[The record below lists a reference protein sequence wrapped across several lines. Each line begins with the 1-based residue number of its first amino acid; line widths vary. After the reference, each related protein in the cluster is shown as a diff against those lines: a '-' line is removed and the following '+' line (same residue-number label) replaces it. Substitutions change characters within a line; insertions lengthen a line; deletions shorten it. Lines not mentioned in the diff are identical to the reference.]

1 MHNEDRSG
9 RADGGRQDDGRTDG
23 GRADGGQADGG
34 RVHDHRPD
42 EGQVHDRRPEDGDGG
57 RQEDGRGDGRGDGLR
72 AGRPHDRWADDA
84 PGQPA
89 SEPPQVWPNTP
100 AHEARP
106 HEGRSDESRSS
117 GARSDESRSFQPRP
131 DEAPS
136 GNAWPVAP
144 EQPAA
149 LTVIDGRYELLEP
162 IGSGGMG
169 EVWKAYDL
177 RLRRFVAVK
186 GLLDRNAM
194 TASTQADAMQRARR
208 EAEAIAKIEHLNVVT
223 VHDQVETDRQVWI
236 VMKLLDAR
244 SLGALLS
251 SEQVLSVPRAAKIG
265 LQIVQG
271 LRAVHAAS
279 VVHRDVKPGNV
290 LVRENGLVIL
300 VDFGIATFEGADRV
314 TRSGSVIGTPP
325 YLAPELFAPTS
336 PGPTPAS
343 DLWALGVTLYEMVEG
358 HVPFAGREVWEVQ
371 ENIRQ
376 SPEPAIR
383 YAGPL
388 APVIQGLLITNPRE
402 RLDAATAEAMFRE
415 ILGDPEAPH
424 AGAADPATHPPT
436 AVSTPNGS
444 ARPTPTPPSPL
455 SSSSSATS
463 ATSASSAP
471 SAPSASAPPAP
482 AVPPPPPGPTPA
494 SAGTGDGRGRPR
506 GMKVAVAVVCAAL
519 LAGAGWLVAEGDDG
533 NGKTGST
540 DSRAGGDG
548 EGEKPVD
555 RGTEERWKDTHPTL
569 KIGVKDDQ
577 PGLSIFD
584 RSTRTYR
591 GYDIDLAYAIA
602 ESMGYGRGAVSFTT
616 VATDYRST
624 ALKTKQVDLVIASY
638 SITDDR
644 KTAGPDG
651 YSVDFAGP
659 YYEASR
665 GFLVRQKS
673 TKYTINDSSDLRDLG
688 VEVCTAR
695 ESTYEKAL
703 PKQGFTMAKSQP
715 NTYQDCLDKLLDPE
729 SDVYAVASD
738 DIILAGYVKANPG
751 KVRRLENIKGAE
763 GYGVAMRPKSPLL
776 KDEVCSALRTILAGR
791 VWEDMYKENLA
802 GLVGNENPPGRPDL
816 TECEGR

>member
-1 MHNEDRSG
+1 MRNEDRAD
-9 RADGGRQDDGRTDG
+9 RAYGGQGDDGR
-23 GRADGGQADGG
+23 A
-34 RVHDHRPD
+34 
-42 EGQVHDRRPEDGDGG
+42 HDRRA
-57 RQEDGRGDGRGDGLR
+57 EDGRAHD
-72 AGRPHDRWADDA
+72 GRPHGSPSHDA
-84 PGQPA
+84 
-89 SEPPQVWPNTP
+89 EPP
-100 AHEARP
+100 AAR
-106 HEGRSDESRSS
+106 
-117 GARSDESRSFQPRP
+117 
-131 DEAPS
+131 
-136 GNAWPVAP
+136 
-144 EQPAA
+144 
-149 LTVIDGRYELLEP
+149 TVIDGRYELLEP

-169 EVWKAYDL
+169 EVWKAHDL

-194 TASTQADAMQRARR
+194 TAGTQTAAMQRARR
-208 EAEAIAKIEHLNVVT
+208 EAEAIAKIEHQNVVT
-223 VHDQVETDRQVWI
+223 VHDQVETDQQVWI
-236 VMKLLDAR
+236 VMKLLEAR
-244 SLGALLS
+244 SLGDLLT
-251 SEQVLSVPRAAKIG
+251 SERVLAVPRAANIG

-290 LVRENGLVIL
+290 LVRDDGLVIL

-325 YLAPELFAPTS
+325 YLAPELFAPAS

-358 HVPFAGREVWEVQ
+358 RAPFAGREVWEVQ

-388 APVIQGLLITNPRE
+388 APVIQGLLITDPRE
-402 RLDAATAEAMFRE
+402 RLDAATAEAMLRE
-415 ILGDPEAPH
+415 VLGDPAAPH
-424 AGAADPATHPPT
+424 AGAAGPETHPPT
-436 AVSTPNGS
+436 AAATPN
-444 ARPTPTPPSPL
+444 TPNPLPP
-455 SSSSSATS
+455 A
-463 ATSASSAP
+463 
-471 SAPSASAPPAP
+471 PAP
-482 AVPPPPPGPTPA
+482 AVPTPA
-494 SAGTGDGRGRPR
+494 TPRPAPPSPPVAAASGGRGRQR
-506 GMKVAVAVVCAAL
+506 GWKVAAAVVCAAL
-519 LAGAGWLVAEGDDG
+519 LAGAGWLV
-533 NGKTGST
+533 SQ
-540 DSRAGGDG
+540 GDG
-548 EGEKPVD
+548 EGGGTGD
-555 RGTEERWKDTHPTL
+555 RADSAPGRGEDPIGSGTQKRWKDTHPTL

-584 RSTRTYR
+584 RKSRTYK

-602 ESMGYGRGAVSFTT
+602 ESMGYGKGEVSFTT

-644 KTAGPDG
+644 KTASPDG

-665 GFLVRQKS
+665 GFLVREKS
-673 TKYTINDSSDLRDLG
+673 AKYTINDSSDLRDLG

-715 NTYQDCLDKLLDPE
+715 NTYQDCLDKLLDPK

-738 DIILAGYVKANPG
+738 DIILAGYVEANPG
-751 KVRRLENIKGAE
+751 KVRRLENIQGAE
-763 GYGVAMRPKSPLL
+763 GYGVAMRPKSKEL
-776 KDEVCSALRTILAGR
+776 KGEVCSALRTILASR
-791 VWEDMYKENLA
+791 IWEDMYKENLS

-816 TECEGR
+816 TECVNY